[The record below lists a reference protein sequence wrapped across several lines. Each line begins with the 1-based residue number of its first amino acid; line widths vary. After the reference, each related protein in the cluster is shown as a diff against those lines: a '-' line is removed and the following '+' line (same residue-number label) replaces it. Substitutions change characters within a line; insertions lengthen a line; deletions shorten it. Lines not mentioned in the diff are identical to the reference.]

1 MTHFWCLVSVFLIVY
16 FLNLLFSPVC
26 LRMRSVVLLSL
37 LFFLAL
43 SDGANRQNNKRYAE
57 FKKKHILPT
66 DFQTDVKAAWVDHLR
81 NNHLCGRTEVQSFIK
96 DTEENIKQ
104 ICNGAGK
111 NTTDNY
117 YKSTNLFQVYNIE
130 SKNISTDASEWECI
144 IEKCR
149 TAKFYII
156 VDCQNKL
163 PVHYH
168 DQHIERN
175 KSAYPCYYT
184 AWFNFITVGVKD

>member
-26 LRMRSVVLLSL
+26 LRMRSAVLLSL

-43 SDGANRQNNKRYAE
+43 SDGANRQNNNRYAE

-66 DFQTDVKAAWVDHLR
+66 DFQTDNEAAWVDHLV
-81 NNHLCGRTEVQSFIK
+81 NNRLCGRTEVQSFIK

-104 ICNGAGK
+104 ICNDAGEQTK
-111 NTTDNY
+111 DNY
-117 YKSTNLFQVYNIE
+117 TKSTNLFQVFKIE
-130 SKNISTDASEWECI
+130 SRNETSNMSWNCI
-144 IEKCR
+144 IDKCR
-149 TAKFYII
+149 TAKYNVI
-156 VDCQNKL
+156 VQCEDKL

-184 AWFNFITVGVKD
+184 A